1 MKVEYVFHRKIGLD
15 NKPHLYHFVRRYSCP
30 EGCVVHLDFSK
41 AKPLRPGTV
50 PMVLPKVV
58 ELRKKADFND
68 ILLGAGLGVMLSLI
82 VVAIVLIPTSV
93 WIKLIGTFLVAV
105 FASAVYVYANQRVI
119 LPEAFPLPVP
129 EPSVEEEQASRAP
142 APKELVAAGA
152 AAEGA
157 AKKKAAAPVE
167 VPAEIP
173 PLERKE
179 GEPIRMTVILGGEE
193 YVIEVNEGENMLDAA
208 LDRSVEIDYSC
219 REGMCDSCA
228 VQILA
233 GINNISPP
241 TQEEFDML
249 GDDVQKGQRLACQVK
264 VYGPVKLMQ
273 G

>member
-1 MKVEYVFHRKIGLD
+1 MKLEYVFHRKIGLD
-15 NKPHLYHFVRRYSCP
+15 NKPHLYHYVRRYSCP

-41 AKPLRPGTV
+41 AKPLRPGV
-50 PMVLPKVV
+50 RPMVLPRVV
-58 ELRKKADFND
+58 ELRKRADFND
-68 ILLGAGLGVMLSLI
+68 VLLGAGLAAMFSLI
-82 VVAIVLIPTSV
+82 VVGIVLIPTSV
-93 WIKLIGTFLVAV
+93 WIKLIATFLVAV
-105 FASAVYVYANQRVI
+105 FASSLYLFANQRVI

-129 EPSVEEEQASRAP
+129 EPAPEEEQAAQAP
-142 APKELVAAGA
+142 APKELVAVGA
-152 AAEGA
+152 AAEGG
-157 AKKKAAAPVE
+157 AKKKAVSVE
-167 VPAEIP
+167 VPSEIP

-179 GEPIRMTVILGGEE
+179 GEPIKMTVILGGQE

-208 LDRSVEIDYSC
+208 LDRNVEIDYSC

-241 TQEEFDML
+241 TKEEFDML
-249 GDDVQKGQRLACQVK
+249 GDDVHKGQRLACQVK